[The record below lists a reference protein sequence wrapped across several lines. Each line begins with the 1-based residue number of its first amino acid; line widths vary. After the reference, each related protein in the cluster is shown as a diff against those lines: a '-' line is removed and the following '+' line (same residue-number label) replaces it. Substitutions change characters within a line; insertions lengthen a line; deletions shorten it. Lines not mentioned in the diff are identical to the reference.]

1 MNDLIRDFFPSY
13 IPNVLPTESLLKWAD
28 EAERLF
34 KQPIKQIF
42 PYPIEVKK
50 VYSSTTGKLIK
61 MIFEV
66 ALAGISEKNIKV
78 QLKKN
83 KFITIKVDPD
93 AEDTE
98 ATDNASKDEDVDIV
112 YSSRSIARRDGE
124 ITFKLFND
132 VDIEKFKSG
141 VKFKNGL
148 LTIELYPQD
157 QTIKDED
164 VIDADIIM

>member
-1 MNDLIRDFFPSY
+1 MNDLIRDFFPAY
-13 IPNVLPTESLLKWAD
+13 VPNILPTDSILKWAD

-34 KQPIKQIF
+34 KQPIKQLF

-50 VYSSTTGKLIK
+50 IYNSKTGKLVK
-61 MIFEV
+61 MVFEV
-66 ALAGISEKNIKV
+66 ALAGISEKDIKV

-83 KFITIKVDPD
+83 KYISIQVLP
-93 AEDTE
+93 AEAETE
-98 ATDNASKDEDVDIV
+98 NTEGEDVDVV

-132 VDIEKFKSG
+132 VDIEKFKNG

-164 VIDADIIM
+164 VIEADIIM